1 MAEETDPE
9 PQDVEWV
16 SLTEAFNQIGRMK
29 FNVKWDEGAI
39 YLSKGRF
46 RNGMCDEELPLR
58 IDYSIRHN
66 YPEEWREYYENLP
79 QEHPIASEEM
89 LRQYD
94 ETKDLLLSAIW
105 ERKINVEAIASDGD
119 ILKVPRKAWK
129 DKTEAFEISFP
140 DSEVR
145 RFKPK
150 GSEETWRIRI
160 DSNDLKTLLESVDA
174 ERSAAVRHKAA
185 NKNPNKGGRPPK
197 YDWLMI
203 ERYIAEEMKN
213 LPGGMS
219 DIDIARRVEKRLE
232 GERTEAPDSNYLREK
247 VREVRETG

>member
-1 MAEETDPE
+1 MERHY
-9 PQDVEWV
+9 DV
-16 SLTEAFNQIGRMK
+16 TEG
-29 FNVKWDEGAI
+29 
-39 YLSKGRF
+39 
-46 RNGMCDEELPLR
+46 
-58 IDYSIRHN
+58 
-66 YPEEWREYYENLP
+66 
-79 QEHPIASEEM
+79 
-89 LRQYD
+89 
-94 ETKDLLLSAIW
+94 LLFDAIW
-105 ERKINVEAIASDGD
+105 EGKLKVRALAGDGD
-119 ILKVPRKAWK
+119 FSKVPRKAWK

-197 YDWLMI
+197 YDRLMI

-247 VREVRETG
+247 VREVRESS

>member
-66 YPEEWREYYENLP
+66 YPEEWREYCENLP
-79 QEHPIASEEM
+79 HERPIASEEM
-89 LRQYD
+89 LRHYD
-94 ETKDLLLSAIW
+94 ETEELLLDAIW
-105 ERKINVEAIASDGD
+105 EGKINVEAIASDGG
-119 ILKVPRKAWK
+119 ISKVPRKAWK
-129 DKTEAFEISFP
+129 DKTKTFEISFP

-145 RFKPK
+145 RFKPE
-150 GSEETWRIRI
+150 GSGETWRISV
-160 DSNDLKTLLESVDA
+160 DPNDLKTLLENVNA
-174 ERSAAVRHKAA
+174 ERLKAIRHNAAK
-185 NKNPNKGGRPPK
+185 KNPKGGRPSK
-197 YDWLMI
+197 YNWLKLKL
-203 ERYIAEEMKN
+203 YIAEEMKN
-213 LPGGMS
+213 AAGGMS
-219 DIDIARRVEKRLE
+219 DSEIARRIEKRLE
-232 GERTEAPDSNYLREK
+232 EEGIEAPNVNHLRGK
-247 VREVRETG
+247 VREVRESS